1 MSDKTYWKTTIVFEV
16 LTEGE
21 TALPCDIS
29 LADIVSMT
37 NTLNASGDVK
47 SFDSVEVDIE
57 TMAKLLEEQRSDPEF
72 LLGDDAKKLCPECGR
87 LGTLEEYRDGV
98 YLMICMHPDDC
109 NYEDHWEWTPPKE
122 E

>member
-72 LLGDDAKKLCPECGR
+72 LLDNDIKKLCPSCGK
-87 LGTLEEYRDGV
+87 LATPEEFVDGV
-98 YLMICMHPDDC
+98 YRMLCKNPETCD
-109 NYEDHWEWTPPKE
+109 YEDYWDYDPEGL
-122 E
+122 

>member
-21 TALPCDIS
+21 TA
-29 LADIVSMT
+29 MT

-72 LLGDDAKKLCPECGR
+72 LLDNDIKKLCPSCGK
-87 LGTLEEYRDGV
+87 LATPEEFVDGV
-98 YLMICMHPDDC
+98 YRMLCKNPETCD
-109 NYEDHWEWTPPKE
+109 YEDYWDYDPEGL
-122 E
+122 